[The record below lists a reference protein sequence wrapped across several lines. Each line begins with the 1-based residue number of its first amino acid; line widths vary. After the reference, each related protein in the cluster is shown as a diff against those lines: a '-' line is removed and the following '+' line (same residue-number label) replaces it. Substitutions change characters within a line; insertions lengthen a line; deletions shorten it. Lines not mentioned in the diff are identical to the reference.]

1 MRVDYFHVYKSRLV
15 ALKFL
20 STPVRNQKYY
30 LPNEPD
36 LDTKRITGIRIPYG
50 NEIPST
56 YKAGETLTPISG
68 TQIAQF
74 VFSAVD
80 ENNTTQISN
89 ITPYTLTSVNNVG
102 KIRKVANLQLSIA
115 KCYVI
120 LNDVTGFAANTCIL
134 FEFFYKD

>member
-15 ALKFL
+15 VLKFL

-36 LDTKRITGIRIPYG
+36 LDTKRITGLRIPYG
-50 NEIPST
+50 NEIAST
-56 YKAGETLTPISG
+56 FKAGETLTPISG

-74 VFSAVD
+74 VFNAVD
-80 ENNTTQISN
+80 ANTTTQLSN
-89 ITPYTLTSVNNVG
+89 ITPYTLTSVNNQG
-102 KIRKVANLQLSIA
+102 KIRKVANLQLTPS
-115 KCYVI
+115 KCYIV
-120 LNDVTGFAANTCIL
+120 LNDITGFVAGTCIL